1 MSIYGTYFDLNCIKD
16 PVARAKAE
24 MYNEM
29 LRKGQISAVRAQT
42 SSSNVFGDLSY
53 TPNATSSGL
62 AMIRTTFPDF
72 ATLHEYV
79 QGLPGR

>member
-29 LRKGQISAVRAQT
+29 LRKGQISTVRT
-42 SSSNVFGDLSY
+42 DSSILFGDLSY

-72 ATLHEYV
+72 ATLHE
-79 QGLPGR
+79 

>member
-16 PVARAKAE
+16 PVARARAE

-29 LRKGQISAVRAQT
+29 LRKGQISAVRT
-42 SSSNVFGDLSY
+42 DSSVTNVFGDLSY
-53 TPNATSSGL
+53 TPDASSSGL

-79 QGLPGR
+79 SGLPRR

>member
-29 LRKGQISAVRAQT
+29 LHKGQISAVRT
-42 SSSNVFGDLSY
+42 EPSILFGDLSY